1 LEERRSGVP
10 ADREVPVTRTSAAL
24 IGVFGVLLLTAV
36 APTAAT
42 QAGERSAGERH
53 GLQFRGLKPGEFV
66 VHRQRVPVDIVLIG
80 FKSEQVNQADLL
92 GVLPETYKPVVRYPR
107 FYGLQGRDTGL
118 EFLFTYS
125 LTRMSRA
132 TEKRFFE
139 YLLEIGQEIPRT
151 LYQTQYNNQTRNVLD
166 VTDAVLDID
175 AASVERWLETYARP
189 RRAGYTVYFV
199 NWHGRSDFRFH
210 VYTKKDDPDP
220 DTGHVFGARQS
231 RAITSWGGTTSRTWF
246 YDFSAGPEWNTS
258 NWVVDV
264 KDLNGD
270 GREEYR
276 MPPIWEYADHGYR
289 SAADLGFDMGL
300 LTRFVAINLLFT
312 TSPLY
317 DPLNAAPETLG
328 RRVVDTTILEDD
340 PASRG
345 IDWFDREFAHAR
357 WKEFQPYYSWKSAAR
372 SLPIDAGAKKSLE
385 IFVGNFEDKE
395 EKECWVPFGTP
406 FAQLFCYFTANLGL
420 YVPGYRDR
428 DYVAPIFGFNTTD
441 DGIGDQFGLLG
452 FADDNWVDGTQTLTF
467 AFETPTY
474 RDVFGYGFTGTIIH
488 EVGHHIGLSHPHDG
502 YDSEF
507 NIDYGPGGSLFFA
520 WEGDESDTVMHYLGL
535 TNRFGDHNRDNM
547 YRWET
552 AGYLN
557 WANALAGDILASDR
571 APFAALL
578 IIAADTLAAKAR
590 SHFNAWEYGRAVQEA
605 RAAYALLAEAADLI
619 GVSSDALAQARM
631 ALPPSRIE
639 KYVCRPRDLMER
651 LGD

>member
-1 LEERRSGVP
+1 MTRRSVALLGV
-10 ADREVPVTRTSAAL
+10 L
-24 IGVFGVLLLTAV
+24 GVLLLTAV
-36 APTAAT
+36 VPKAAT
-42 QAGERSAGERH
+42 QMAEGSAAERH
-53 GLQFRGLKPGEFV
+53 GLEFRGLKPGEFV

-80 FKSEQVNQADLL
+80 FSPDQVNKADLL

-118 EFLFTYS
+118 RFSFTYS
-125 LTRMSRA
+125 VKRMSQT
-132 TEKRFFE
+132 TEERFFR
-139 YLLEIGQEIPRT
+139 YLRQVGTEIQPT
-151 LYQTQYNNQTRNVLD
+151 LYQTQYNNQRRNVLD
-166 VTDAVLDID
+166 VTGPVLDID
-175 AASVERWLETYARP
+175 AAGVEQWLATHAGP

-199 NWHGRSDFRFH
+199 NWYGRSDFQFH

-246 YDFSAGPEWNTS
+246 YDFSAGPEWNTT

-264 KDLNGD
+264 KDLDGD
-270 GREEYR
+270 RREEYR
-276 MPPIWEYADHGYR
+276 MPPIWEYAHRGYR
-289 SAADLGFDMGL
+289 SPLELGFDMGL

-317 DPLNAAPETLG
+317 DPLNTAPEALG
-328 RRVVDTTILEDD
+328 RKVVDTTILEDD

-345 IDWFDREFAHAR
+345 IDWFDRAFAQAR
-357 WKEFQPYYSWKSAAR
+357 LREFQPYYSWKSAAR

-385 IFVGNFEDKE
+385 IFVGNSDEED
-395 EKECWVPFGTP
+395 CWVPFDDT
-406 FAQLFCYFTANLGL
+406 FAQLFCYFSANLGL
-420 YVPGYRDR
+420 YVPRYRTR
-428 DYVAPIFGFNTTD
+428 DYVAPVFGFNTTEA
-441 DGIGDQFGLLG
+441 GLGDQFGLLG
-452 FADDNWVDGTQTLTF
+452 FADDNWVDGTQSLVF
-467 AFETPTY
+467 AFDADVY
-474 RDVFGYGFTGTIIH
+474 RTLGYGFTGTIIH
-488 EVGHHIGLSHPHDG
+488 EVGHHIGMSHPHDG

-507 NIDYGPGGSLFFA
+507 DIDYGPGGSLFFA

-571 APFAALL
+571 APFAAVLL
-578 IIAADTLAAKAR
+578 IEADRLAARAR
-590 SHFNAWEYGRAVQEA
+590 SHFDIWEYGSAVQEA
-605 RAAYALLAEAADLI
+605 RAAYALVAEAADLI
-619 GVSSDALAQARM
+619 GVSSDTLAQARM

-639 KYVCRPRDLMER
+639 KYVCRPRDLIER
-651 LGD
+651 LGN

>member
-1 LEERRSGVP
+1 MTRRSIAV
-10 ADREVPVTRTSAAL
+10 L
-24 IGVFGVLLLTAV
+24 GVLGVLFFTTV
-36 APTAAT
+36 APKAAT
-42 QAGERSAGERH
+42 PTTERSAGERH
-53 GLQFRGLKPGEFV
+53 GLRFRGLKPGEFV
-66 VHRQRVPVDIVLIG
+66 VHRQQVPVDVVLIG
-80 FKSEQVNQADLL
+80 FKPGQVNQADLL
-92 GVLPETYKPVVRYPR
+92 SVLPETYKPVVRYPR

-118 EFLFTYS
+118 EYQFKYS
-125 LTRMSRA
+125 LTRLSGV
-132 TEKRFFE
+132 TEDRFFR
-139 YLLEIGQEIPRT
+139 YLRQIGKEIPPT
-151 LYQTQYNNQTRNVLD
+151 PYQLQYNAQTRNVLD
-166 VTDAVLDID
+166 VTGPVLDID
-175 AASVERWLETYARP
+175 AASVERWLETNAKP

-220 DTGHVFGARQS
+220 DTGHVFGARAS

-246 YDFSAGPEWNTS
+246 NDFSAGPEWNTS

-264 KDLNGD
+264 KDLDGD
-270 GREEYR
+270 GGEEYR

-289 SAADLGFDMGL
+289 TPADLGFDMGL
-300 LTRFVAINLLFT
+300 LTRFVGINLLFT

-345 IDWFDREFAHAR
+345 IDYFDRQFAQAR
-357 WKEFQPYYSWKSAAR
+357 WQDFQPYYAWKTAAR

-385 IFVGNFEDKE
+385 IFVGNSDEED
-395 EKECWVPFGTP
+395 CWVPFGDT
-406 FAQLFCYFTANLGL
+406 FAQLFCYFSANLGI
-420 YVPGYRDR
+420 YVPPYRDR
-428 DYVAPIFGFNTTD
+428 DYVAPVIGFNTTE
-441 DGIGDQFGLLG
+441 DGLGDQFGLLG

-467 AFETPTY
+467 AFDADVY
-474 RDVFGYGFTGTIIH
+474 RDLGYGFTGTIIH
-488 EVGHHIGLSHPHDG
+488 EVGHHVGMSHPHDG

-507 NIDYGPGGSLFFA
+507 DIDYGPGGSLFFA

-578 IIAADTLAAKAR
+578 LIAADTLAMRAQ
-590 SHFNAWEYGRAVQEA
+590 SHFNAWDYDSAVQEA
-605 RAAYALLAEAADLI
+605 RAAYALLAEAAELI
-619 GVSSDALAQARM
+619 GVSSATLAQARM
-631 ALPPSRIE
+631 ALPASQIE

-651 LGD
+651 FGEPAR